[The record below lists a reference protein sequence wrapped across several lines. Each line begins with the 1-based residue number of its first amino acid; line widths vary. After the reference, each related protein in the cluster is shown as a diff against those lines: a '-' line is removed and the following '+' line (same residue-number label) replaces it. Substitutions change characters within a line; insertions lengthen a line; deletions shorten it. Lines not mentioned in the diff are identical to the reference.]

1 MQSVPG
7 LKSQLMSVVTV
18 VDDDVE
24 VPVDSYPGERIVM
37 LAATI
42 PGTTF
47 IVNGVSIPAPSI
59 ALFRL
64 VTVEAIKLSTAHL
77 YPDPQ

>member
-7 LKSQLMSVVTV
+7 LKSQLMSGVTGV
-18 VDDDVE
+18 NDGVE
-24 VPVDSYPGERIVM
+24 APVDSYPGECIVM

-42 PGTTF
+42 PGMTF
-47 IVNGVSIPAPSI
+47 ILHGVSIPAPSI

-64 VTVEAIKLSTAHL
+64 VTVEAITLSTAHL